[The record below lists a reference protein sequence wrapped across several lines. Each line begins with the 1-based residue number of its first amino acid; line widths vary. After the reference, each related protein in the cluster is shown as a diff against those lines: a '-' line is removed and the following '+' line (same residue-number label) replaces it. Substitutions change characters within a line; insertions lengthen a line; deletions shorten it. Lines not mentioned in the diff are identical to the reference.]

1 MWAIFTL
8 VAAAAQTA
16 RNAMQRDLIA
26 KIGAIGATQVRFLF
40 GLPFALLFL
49 AGVETA
55 LRLPTPA
62 LNAQNLG
69 YVAIG
74 SLAQIAA
81 TALMLAAMSRQSF
94 VVVTAFTKTE
104 AAQVALFAL
113 VFLGEAP
120 TPTLVASTG
129 LATFGVF
136 LLARPDGANR
146 AVGRAAAEGL
156 VSAAFYAISALTLR
170 KAILALETPSF
181 VLAATTV
188 LVETLFAQTALLLTW
203 LALFDRALL
212 ARILAHW
219 RGSLVAG
226 FMGAL
231 ASQFW
236 FLAFAISPAAQVRTL
251 ALVEVLFAQAVSWR
265 VLKERLTW
273 RDGAG
278 MAMIVAGAALI
289 VNGG

>member
-16 RNAMQRDLIA
+16 RNAMQRDLIGR
-26 KIGAIGATQVRFLF
+26 IGAVGASQVRFLF

-49 AGVETA
+49 AGVEIV
-55 LRLPTPA
+55 LRAPTPA
-62 LNAQNLG
+62 PNASNFAH
-69 YVAIG
+69 VAIG
-74 SLAQIAA
+74 ALAQIAA
-81 TALMLAAMSRQSF
+81 TALMLAAMQRQSF
-94 VVVTAFTKTE
+94 VIVVAFTKTE

-113 VFLGEAP
+113 LFFGEAP
-120 TPTLVASTG
+120 TVTLVASIVS
-129 LATFGVF
+129 ATLGVF
-136 LLARPDGANR
+136 LLSYKFDASRSAL
-146 AVGRAAAEGL
+146 RAAVEGL
-156 VSAAFYAISALTLR
+156 VSAAFFAIAALNFR
-170 KAILALETPSF
+170 KAVLALETPSF
-181 VLAATTV
+181 VLASTTV
-188 LVETLFAQTALLLTW
+188 LVESLFAQAALLGAW
-203 LALFDRALL
+203 LALFDRPLM

-219 RGSLVAG
+219 RSSLLAG

-273 RDGAG
+273 REGAG
-278 MAMIVAGAALI
+278 MAMIVAGAVMI
-289 VNGG
+289 VNGA